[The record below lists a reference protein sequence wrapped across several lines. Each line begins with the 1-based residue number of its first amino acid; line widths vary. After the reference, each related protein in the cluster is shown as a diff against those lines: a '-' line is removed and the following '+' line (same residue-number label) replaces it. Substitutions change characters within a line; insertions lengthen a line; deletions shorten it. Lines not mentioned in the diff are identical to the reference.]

1 MKINRLDHGNRLLED
16 DALLQRL
23 ADEGLALTVCPLTNL
38 KLQVVDD
45 MQNHPLRLMLEKGL
59 KVTVNSDD
67 PAYFGGFIN
76 ENFFA
81 VTEALELSEEHLYTL
96 ARNSF
101 EASFISEGQ
110 KTTYIAK
117 LDEFAAS
124 NG

>member
-1 MKINRLDHGNRLLED
+1 LLED

-45 MQNHPLRLMLEKGL
+45 MRNHPLRLILEKGL
-59 KVTVNSDD
+59 KATVNSDD

-81 VTEALELSEEHLYTL
+81 VTEA
-96 ARNSF
+96 
-101 EASFISEGQ
+101 
-110 KTTYIAK
+110 
-117 LDEFAAS
+117 
-124 NG
+124 